1 MKSAVIS
8 TTVILLAAAAL
19 SACSHG
25 KNKLSNRHAP
35 DEFAIS
41 RAAPLIVPPD
51 YSLTP
56 PRPGQPRAL
65 GQDGQSE
72 AVEALFGAGAKVPP
86 KSPAE
91 QQLLD
96 KAGAVGNNNPRA
108 EPSVRSSAAD
118 PKTLTVDKGA
128 FLRELIDAKPG
139 TTNAKVAE
147 VKVGG

>member
-1 MKSAVIS
+1 VKSAYIRTAVI
-8 TTVILLAAAAL
+8 VVAAVAVAA
-19 SACSHG
+19 CGG
-25 KNKLSNRHAP
+25 KTKLSNRHAP

-65 GQDGQSE
+65 GQDGQTQ
-72 AVEALFGAGAKVPP
+72 AVEALFGPGSRVPP

-91 QQLLD
+91 EQLLD

-108 EPSVRSSAAD
+108 EPAVRSSAAD

-128 FLRELIDAKPG
+128 FLRELMSARPG

-147 VKVGG
+147 VKVGD

>member
-1 MKSAVIS
+1 MKSA
-8 TTVILLAAAAL
+8 TVILMLAAAAL
-19 SACSHG
+19 SACGG
-25 KNKLSNRHAP
+25 KTRLSNRNAP

-56 PRPGQPRAL
+56 PRPGDPRPL
-65 GQDGQSE
+65 GQDGQSA
-72 AVEALFGAGAKVPP
+72 AVEALFGPTARVPA

-96 KAGAVGNNNPRA
+96 KAGSVGNNNPRA
-108 EPSVRSSAAD
+108 EPSVRSNAAD
-118 PKTLTVDKGA
+118 PKTTTVDKGA
-128 FLRELIDAKPG
+128 FLRELMDAPVG
-139 TTNAKVAE
+139 SRNAAAAD

>member
-1 MKSAVIS
+1 MIFAAVA
-8 TTVILLAAAAL
+8 LAA
-19 SACSHG
+19 CGG
-25 KNKLSNRHAP
+25 KTKLSNRHAP

-65 GQDGQSE
+65 GQDGQTQ
-72 AVEALFGAGAKVPP
+72 AVEALFGPGSRVPP

-91 QQLLD
+91 EQLLD
-96 KAGAVGNNNPRA
+96 KAGAVGNNNPHA
-108 EPSVRSSAAD
+108 EPAVRSSAAD

-128 FLRELIDAKPG
+128 FLRELMDAKPG
-139 TTNAKVAE
+139 TANGKVAE

>member
-1 MKSAVIS
+1 MKSAVLS
-8 TTVILLAAAAL
+8 TAVILAAALAVT
-19 SACSHG
+19 ACGG
-25 KNKLSNRHAP
+25 KTKLSNRHAP

-65 GQDGQSE
+65 GQDGQSQ
-72 AVEALFGAGAKVPP
+72 AVEALFGPGSRVAP

-91 QQLLD
+91 EQLLD

-108 EPSVRSSAAD
+108 EPAVRSSAAD

-128 FLRELIDAKPG
+128 FLRELMDAKPG
-139 TTNAKVAE
+139 SSDAKVAE